1 VRDHWNRDCF
11 PAPSLYILQIDETRI
26 IAFDDDPNVDF
37 LSSRSVGA
45 VPRVLIAV
53 APPLLGDLL
62 ARQLDHEH
70 LEVVNADDPIDTRD
84 SPRHFD
90 VVVTSGIP
98 PPYVEAA
105 SVLQLP
111 DRMDKGASGSL
122 LTAHGV
128 ERVGMAE
135 LASVVQIVNELCGA
149 PPSTDNR

>member
-1 VRDHWNRDCF
+1 M
-11 PAPSLYILQIDETRI
+11 
-26 IAFDDDPNVDF
+26 
-37 LSSRSVGA
+37 GA
-45 VPRVLIAV
+45 VPRILIAV

-62 ARQLDHEH
+62 ARQLDHEL
-70 LEVVNADDPIDTRD
+70 LEVVNADDPIDTLEAR
-84 SPRHFD
+84 RRFD

-98 PPYVEAA
+98 PPHVEAA

-111 DRMDKGASGSL
+111 DRMGKGAVGSL

-149 PPSTDNR
+149 PASRDTR